1 MIPNDQEFRLF
12 SLLHGEQIHS
22 PLLLGQIPQS
32 VANKLGWSARNVFLT
47 LKDAQKIRHH
57 PMHGMDA
64 IKGLALPMVIRQ
76 GDYYSS
82 QHRGTEFQIEVIL
95 HEFNNPKRAYF
106 LVLARDK
113 PDTGIFIRTFYFNAA
128 LSRSKMKNAMPL
140 RINST
145 ISYFK
150 QVRGGPTFPP

>member
-12 SLLHGEQIHS
+12 SLLHGEVAHS
-22 PLLLGQIPQS
+22 PLLLAQIPRS
-32 VANKLGWSARNVFLT
+32 VAHKLGWSARNVFLT
-47 LKDAQKIRHH
+47 VKDAQKIRHH

-64 IKGLALPMVIRQ
+64 QKGLALPLVIRQ

-82 QHRGTEFQIEVIL
+82 HTRGTELQIEVVL
-95 HEFNNPKRAYF
+95 HEASNPKRAYF

-113 PDTGIFIRTFYFNAA
+113 EDTGIFIRTFFFNSA
-128 LSRSKMKNAMPL
+128 LSRNKMKLARPL

-145 ISYFK
+145 LNYFK
-150 QVRGGPTFPP
+150 